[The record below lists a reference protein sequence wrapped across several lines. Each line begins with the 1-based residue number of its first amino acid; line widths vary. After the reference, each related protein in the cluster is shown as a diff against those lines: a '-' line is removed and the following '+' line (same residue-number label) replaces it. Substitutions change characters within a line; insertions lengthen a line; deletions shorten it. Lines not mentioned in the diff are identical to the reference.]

1 MVDVRNEIQRRWD
14 ADASEYDTGGDH
26 DARTAEEMAA
36 WSAVLSRLLPAR
48 PARVLDV
55 GAGTGFLSL
64 LAARL
69 GYDVT
74 ALDLSG
80 RMLERLRDKAAVRG
94 LTVTTVQASADEVPP
109 GGPYDAV
116 VQRHLLWTL
125 PDPERALRAWR
136 LAAPAGRIV
145 LVESLWG
152 RAARGGE
159 RARAH
164 ARHWLHRLR
173 RDPTGHHSHYRT
185 DLLGALPLAMGTPP
199 DELIRLVEDAGWGPA
214 RLERLHAVDWVSARQ
229 LSTPERWL
237 GVAPRVAVWA
247 EEPGSARPA
256 GDR

>member
-1 MVDVRNEIQRRWD
+1 MVDVRDEIRRRWD
-14 ADASEYDTGGDH
+14 ADASGYDAGGDH
-26 DARTAEEMAA
+26 EARTAEEVAA
-36 WSAVLSRLLPAR
+36 WLGALSRLLPAR

-80 RMLERLRDKAAVRG
+80 RMLERLGDKAAAHG
-94 LTVTTVQASADEVPP
+94 LTITTVQASADEPPP

-125 PDPERALRAWR
+125 PDPDRALRAWR
-136 LAAPAGRIV
+136 LAAPTGRVV

-159 RARAH
+159 RARAQ

-173 RDPTGHHSHYRT
+173 RAPTGHHSHYRT
-185 DLLGALPLAMGTPP
+185 DVLGALPLAMGTPLE
-199 DELIRLVEDAGWGPA
+199 ELIRLVEGAGWGPA
-214 RLERLHAVDWVSARQ
+214 RLERLHAVDWTNTRR
-229 LSTPERWL
+229 LPLPERWL

-247 EEPGSARPA
+247 EQTRQVEPVGNR
-256 GDR
+256 